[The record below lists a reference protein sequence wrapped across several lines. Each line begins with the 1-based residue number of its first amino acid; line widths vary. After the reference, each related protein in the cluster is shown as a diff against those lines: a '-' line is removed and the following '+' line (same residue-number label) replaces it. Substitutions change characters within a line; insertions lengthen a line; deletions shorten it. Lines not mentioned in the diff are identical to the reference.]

1 MGRMKNQSLSEIVRI
16 HVFVSGKVQGVG
28 YRYAT
33 VSEARKLG
41 LGGWVRNLPDGRVEA
56 VFEGTKEAVERIIVW
71 CDRGPAPALV
81 SDVEVEYR
89 EPEGIEGFEVRM

>member
-1 MGRMKNQSLSEIVRI
+1 MKNQSSSEIVRI

-56 VFEGTKEAVERIIVW
+56 VFEGSQEGVERIIAW
-71 CDRGPAPALV
+71 CDRGPGPAWV

-89 EPEGIEGFEVRM
+89 EPEGIEGFEARM